1 MAGKKPP
8 SGRLARL
15 GKLAS
20 LSAKVSTGLA
30 ARAAARVIG
39 KDPDALERQ
48 ATERIVATLGELK
61 GAAMK
66 VGQALSMDPDALP
79 PELRAVIAR
88 LQNQAP
94 PVPYDDI
101 AQVLEAELGGPPE
114 TRFAEFERAPI
125 AAASLGQ
132 VHRARLR
139 DGRQVAVKV
148 QYPGMVE
155 AIRSDFA
162 NLGVIVNAVGRRSP
176 TLDGREY
183 YEEFRREIALETD
196 YEREA
201 LHARK
206 YRGWLSRFP
215 DLVVP
220 EVIDSH
226 SSARVLTLE
235 FIPGMTLGQF
245 THGSADN
252 DARMRVSSQL
262 VRAIYGPFLLAGE
275 IHADPHPGNFLVTPD
290 HKLAVLDFGSVK
302 AFSPSFVGACRRYF
316 RANLEGKPLDVLEAV
331 RSAGFR
337 IELPD
342 SVAREVLLEIQTI
355 AGRPVRT
362 GHYDYGQDTANRD
375 MRALVGKRSK
385 DALRIRPPAEGMMFA
400 RAIGGCAQNL
410 RALAAR
416 GDFRH
421 VFLSLLP
428 LLP

>member
-1 MAGKKPP
+1 MATKPP

-39 KDPDALERQ
+39 KNPDELERQ
-48 ATERIVATLGELK
+48 ATERVVATLGELK

-66 VGQALSMDPDALP
+66 LGQALSMDPDALP

-94 PVPYDDI
+94 PVAYEEI
-101 AQVLEAELGGPPE
+101 ATVIEAELGGPPE
-114 TRFAEFERAPI
+114 ARFAEFDHTPL

-132 VHRARLR
+132 VHRARLQ
-139 DGRQVAVKV
+139 DGREVAVKV
-148 QYPGMVE
+148 QYPGIVD
-155 AIRSDFA
+155 AIESDFA
-162 NLGVIVNAVGRRSP
+162 NLGVIVNAVGKTSP
-176 TLDGREY
+176 TFDGREY

-201 LHARK
+201 LHARQ
-206 YRGWLSRFP
+206 YRGWVSRFP

-226 SSARVLTLE
+226 SGKRVLTLE
-235 FIPGMTLGQF
+235 LVRGVTLGQF
-245 THGSADN
+245 VTTSAD
-252 DARMRVSSQL
+252 DAARLRVSSQL
-262 VRAIYGPFLLAGE
+262 IRAIYGPFLLAGE
-275 IHADPHPGNFLVTPD
+275 IHADPHPGNFLVTD
-290 HKLAVLDFGSVK
+290 DGKLAILDFGSVK
-302 AFSPSFVGACRRYF
+302 AFSPSFVDACRRYF
-316 RANLEGKPLDVLEAV
+316 RANLEGPPIDVLEAV
-331 RSAGFR
+331 RAAGFR
-337 IELPD
+337 VELPD
-342 SVAREVLLEIQTI
+342 ALARDVLGEVQAI

-362 GHYDYGQDTANRD
+362 GSYDYGADTANKD
-375 MRALVGKRSK
+375 MRALVARRGK
-385 DALRIRPPAEGMMFA
+385 DVLRIRPPAEGVMFA

-416 GDFRH
+416 GDFRA
-421 VFLSLLP
+421 VFEGLLP